1 MMKLG
6 MIIFEIEYLVWKY
19 GLNGISFRLL

>member
-19 GLNGISFRLL
+19 RLNGISFRLL